1 MRFLFPFLLSPKRKR
16 TKTGMNIHTTEI
28 QPALPTFMLLWST
41 SISRVFSHPF
51 FFDVCRTVPYFYV
64 LQTRVVLGLGKDSE
78 LFSST
83 PWRPATID
91 NLSACGI
98 VIPSRVRGRLQH
110 TMGNV
115 GCAWF
120 GWILSGGRVVR
131 TLLPNAIMSF
141 LCVHVMLNVSI
152 YLTLY

>member
-1 MRFLFPFLLSPKRKR
+1 MWVEEHEQVEREREGITIIGKEKSRERKDRRRERAAMLMFCCCGVLCEMDASPRPKYIHQIRTYEYFPSESFP
-16 TKTGMNIHTTEI
+16 I
-28 QPALPTFMLLWST
+28 PF
-41 SISRVFSHPF
+41 F

-78 LFSST
+78 LVSGT

-91 NLSACGI
+91 NRSACGI

-115 GCAWF
+115 GCALF
-120 GWILSGGRVVR
+120 G
-131 TLLPNAIMSF
+131 
-141 LCVHVMLNVSI
+141 
-152 YLTLY
+152 